1 MSTEN
6 VQFKV
11 QEFVGQYL
19 NDTELDPE
27 LDLFASG
34 RVNSLFAMQLVLF
47 IENEFGFQV
56 QNDDLDYDNFKSL
69 VSIEDFVQRKLG
81 TAAN

>member
-81 TAAN
+81 IAAN